1 MYNNSPYKTIPN
13 ELIQK
18 YTLDGK
24 IPIINCFLD
33 SSKILHH
40 EWSDEF
46 IKSYLEKYTI
56 FNIKNNLEGKST
68 YGNSICV
75 MLLDTFIKYNII
87 NKNIAVVGS
96 ETPWIEAM
104 LINLKNKVTT
114 IEYNVPKI
122 NSEYLD
128 VRDYFECFE
137 NRSNAYDV
145 IISFSS
151 IEHSGLGRYGD
162 PLDPE
167 GDIKTMRS
175 IHRNLKEDGLLIW
188 GAPIGNDCLVW
199 NLHRIY
205 GKIRLPLIFENFKEV
220 EWIGGEKE
228 ELFKIPLINQDSFF
242 QPVVILNKL

>member
-1 MYNNSPYKTIPN
+1 MYNNSPYKTIPT

-24 IPIINCFLD
+24 IPIINCVLD

-68 YGNSICV
+68 YGNETCV
-75 MLLDTFIKYNII
+75 MLLDTFVKYNIV
-87 NKNIAVVGS
+87 NKNIAIVGS

-104 LINLKNKVTT
+104 LINLNNKVTT

-122 NSEYLD
+122 NSEYLE
-128 VRDYFECFE
+128 VKDYFEYFE
-137 NRSNAYDV
+137 NKSNNFDV

-162 PLDPE
+162 PLDSE

-220 EWIGGEKE
+220 EWIGGKKE

-242 QPVVILNKL
+242 QPVVVLNKL